1 MCHVLRR
8 SIIARMGILENM
20 SGLVCPK
27 CGERIDLFKRGGGMA
42 LAQEM
47 GVPFLGQIP
56 IDPEVVTAG
65 DAGIPLVH
73 DGPQSPAAKAFADVV
88 RLILDR
94 NLDSGR

>member
-1 MCHVLRR
+1 MARR
-8 SIIARMGILENM
+8 QIVI
-20 SGLVCPK
+20 LVCALALSALPGDGRVGRN
-27 CGERIDLFKRGGGMA
+27 CGMA

-88 RLILDR
+88 RSILARD
-94 NLDSGR
+94 LDSER